1 MNLPEI
7 FKLIPASLKKIKLL
21 QTHLNSAQNDNDRKC
36 LQLCIQKTQNELQ
49 QPLLYVPAL
58 VNLQTETNHQDAF
71 RDTVISDFMTS
82 NLRVDLGGKEYGVN
96 IQIVR
101 EIILYLTNKKKKEYY
116 SDQTVHCTDGVA
128 WAIRDQHAR
137 PCVVKFFHSCS
148 KIDKYI
154 QGDTN
159 CGKSV
164 EIVVIAWL
172 EFFVTGRFPV
182 IFLQNYDG
190 KTSRNDIDANIGEQ
204 NTVIDAF
211 LKTLSGTY
219 PELQKGRIRKLYQ
232 LNTVQTSNAK
242 TCSNLG
248 TTQTKMQQAQ
258 VLISN
263 VEISHINKAIQL
275 TETLLSCY
283 SKDRHIKDKLPC
295 SLIMDES
302 DAVPEMGGG
311 NHMPKTL
318 TTLKPLLDQ
327 VASEWHLSA
336 TLAKSVIN
344 DKTSGCFQLVTVD
357 YPTNYYGHMGVGD
370 YNLKYQTLESTT
382 ETEYTKTE
390 IVCEMLRLDPEE
402 LVTKI
407 KKMKNGHRIRA
418 LDTYGYTPCLNR
430 HRLVLR
436 APRKKTR
443 TSKQI
448 TFCALVEEKY
458 KEKYPLGER
467 AWLANGE
474 NINLTCIDAI
484 QHSVKYGLSL
494 TLITLSGAR
503 NCKTMDHILKK
514 IRERMLQSLQNKNVQ
529 GIAFAITKGT
539 DTESQSND
547 PHMYF
552 VPPLPSSVID
562 NPALKT
568 LLEKMDSNCNRDD
581 QGNIISIS
589 VKTKFNYQNRLCI
602 PLFIKEA
609 GINVAIFTCGS
620 ALCARA
626 ANIRNKYPGE
636 DHTLDNDLYIT
647 HQLIESQIET
657 RKGNLERVGQKIR
670 LKQIMAS
677 LRYGRP
683 KLYGTPDMLKIIQK
697 YEKEKTASLHFLEK
711 RKSWSY
717 NDHELSSIMRNVSI
731 KKPNQKPFLANTRQ
745 QKFKDFAAK
754 QDQTVT
760 MHLTGKKRRSVETTP
775 SAVLVVNPVT
785 RRAAC
790 TSTSLKPTMSDIYLG
805 EIPIDRT
812 DWETQL
818 KNAEQE
824 IQKKSLE
831 VGFTTRTTLLRSK
844 GFKRTIDQVRKCFAS
859 TFTEISTF
867 TEMLSSKPTSIYD
880 MSNGGVSSHDWI
892 GYCLRKNGDNLVLYW
907 CCITRESLFQL
918 ELNRETP
925 TRKFSICRVVKS
937 LKTLHTN
944 HTIFTM
950 EQFSRTCGYKKG
962 NSNPI
967 LILALACWCEIRE
980 KRRTSGNKW
989 QLKPEYVA
997 IVNSHND
1004 SQTTAQPSTNPGMQ
1018 GYESDGFVV
1027 PDNDSEPPPKKK
1039 SRNIDSYFPK

>member
-1 MNLPEI
+1 LPEI
-7 FKLIPASLKKIKLL
+7 FKLIPASLEKIKML
-21 QTHLNSAQNDNDRKC
+21 QTYLNSAQNDNQTKY

-49 QPLLYVPAL
+49 QPVLYSPLL

-71 RDTVISDFMTS
+71 RDTVISCFMTS
-82 NLRVDLGGKEYGVN
+82 NLRVDIGGKEYRVN
-96 IQIVR
+96 HQIVR
-101 EIILYLTNKKKKEYY
+101 EIALYLTNKKKKEYY
-116 SDQTVHCTDGVA
+116 SDRTVHCTDSVA

-137 PCVVKFFHSCS
+137 PCVVKFFPSCS

-164 EIVVIAWL
+164 EIVVIAWF
-172 EFFVTGRFPV
+172 EYFITGRFPV

-190 KTSRNDIDANIGEQ
+190 KTSRNDIDANIREQ

-211 LKTLSGTY
+211 LQTLSGTY
-219 PELQKGRIRKLYQ
+219 PELQQCRIRKLYQ

-248 TTQTKMQQAQ
+248 ATTTKMQHAQ

-283 SKDRHIKDKLPC
+283 SKDRHLLDKLPC

-336 TLAKSVIN
+336 TIAKSVIN
-344 DKTSGCFQLVTVD
+344 YKTSGCFQLVTVD
-357 YPTNYYGHMGVGD
+357 YPTNYCGHMGVGD
-370 YNLKYQTLESTT
+370 YKLKYKDLESTT
-382 ETEYTKTE
+382 ETEYTKTD
-390 IVCEMLRLDPEE
+390 IVCEMLGLDPEE

-407 KKMKNGHRIRA
+407 KKGRTICA
-418 LDTYGYTPCLNR
+418 LEKYGYT
-430 HRLVLR
+430 HYFSGSRLVLR

-443 TSKQI
+443 TSEQT
-448 TFCALVEEKY
+448 TFCDAAEEKY
-458 KEKYPLGER
+458 KEKYSLGVR

-474 NINLTCIDAI
+474 NIRLTCTDAI
-484 QHSVKYGLSL
+484 QQSVQYGLSM

-503 NCKTMDHILKK
+503 NCKTMDHILKQ
-514 IRERMLQSLQNKNVQ
+514 IREKMLQSLQNKNVQ

-562 NPALKT
+562 NPDLKT
-568 LLEKMDSNCNRDD
+568 LLQKMNYNCKKDE

-609 GINVAIFTCGS
+609 GMKVAIFTCGS

-647 HQLIESQIET
+647 HQLIDSQIET
-657 RKGNLERVGQKIR
+657 RKGNLERIAQMIR
-670 LKQIMAS
+670 LKQIMNS
-677 LRYGRP
+677 LRYGTP
-683 KLYGTPDMLKIIQK
+683 QLSGTPDMLQIIQR
-697 YEKEKTASLHFLEK
+697 YEKEKTKSLHSLEK

-717 NDHELSSIMRNVSI
+717 NDHKLKNFMRNVSME
-731 KKPNQKPFLANTRQ
+731 KPNQKPFHANTRQ
-745 QKFKDFAAK
+745 VKFKDIAAK
-754 QDQTVT
+754 QEQTDTPLKLV
-760 MHLTGKKRRSVETTP
+760 GKKRRSVETTP
-775 SAVLVVNPVT
+775 SVESVLVVNPVT
-785 RRAAC
+785 SPQSI
-790 TSTSLKPTMSDIYLG
+790 TLKPKTHDLHIIK
-805 EIPIDRT
+805 IPIDIHT
-812 DWETQL
+812 EVNNQL
-818 KNAEQE
+818 ENAKEE
-824 IQKKSLE
+824 IQKMLLKISY
-831 VGFTTRTTLLRSK
+831 TTRKKLKQSELKRMLHLIRDYKKSTSTETNKTTYTGSFYKGGVHKSDSIGYHLQKHGDKHLLR
-844 GFKRTIDQVRKCFAS
+844 C
-859 TFTEISTF
+859 
-867 TEMLSSKPTSIYD
+867 
-880 MSNGGVSSHDWI
+880 
-892 GYCLRKNGDNLVLYW
+892 
-907 CCITRESLFQL
+907 CCIRRQSLFQL
-918 ELNRETP
+918 ELNREAQADH
-925 TRKFSICRVVKS
+925 KSCRIVKA
-937 LKTLHTN
+937 LQTLHTN
-944 HTIFTM
+944 YTTFTM
-950 EQFSRTCGYKKG
+950 AQLMEKSGYKGCNG
-962 NSNPI
+962 NPNI
-967 LILALACWCEIRE
+967 ELALSCWCETRE
-980 KRRTSGNKW
+980 KRGPSGKQW
-989 QLKPEYVA
+989 QLKPEYA
-997 IVNSHND
+997 EIVNSHND

-1018 GYESDGFVV
+1018 GYESDNGFVV
-1027 PDNDSEPPPKKK
+1027 SDDDSEPPPKKK
-1039 SRNIDSYFPK
+1039 SRNIGSYFRK

>member
-7 FKLIPASLKKIKLL
+7 FKLIPASLGKIKML
-21 QTHLNSAQNDNDRKC
+21 QTYLNSAQNDNQTKY

-49 QPLLYVPAL
+49 QPVLYSPLL

-71 RDTVISDFMTS
+71 RETNISCFMTS
-82 NLRVDLGGKEYGVN
+82 NLRVDIGGKEYRVN
-96 IQIVR
+96 HQIVR
-101 EIILYLTNKKKKEYY
+101 EIALYLTNKKKKEYY
-116 SDQTVHCTDGVA
+116 SDRTVHCTDGVA

-137 PCVVKFFHSCS
+137 PCVVKFFPSCS

-164 EIVVIAWL
+164 EIVVIAWF
-172 EFFVTGRFPV
+172 EYFITGRFPV

-190 KTSRNDIDANIGEQ
+190 KTSRNDIDANIREQ

-211 LKTLSGTY
+211 LQTLSGTY

-232 LNTVQTSNAK
+232 LNTVQTSDPK

-344 DKTSGCFQLVTVD
+344 NKTSGCFQLVTVD

-370 YNLKYQTLESTT
+370 YKLKYQILESTT
-382 ETEYTKTE
+382 ETEYTKTD
-390 IVCEMLRLDPEE
+390 IVCKMLKLDPKQMEE
-402 LVTKI
+402 MV
-407 KKMKNGHRIRA
+407 KNGRK
-418 LDTYGYTPCLNR
+418 LNKNELGGYTGFINKAG
-430 HRLVLR
+430 RLVLR
-436 APRKKTR
+436 APGKKTR
-443 TSKQI
+443 TPEQT
-448 TFCALVEEKY
+448 TFCALVEKKY

-467 AWLANGE
+467 AWIANGE
-474 NINLTCIDAI
+474 NIILTCIDAI
-484 QHSVKYGLSL
+484 QQSVQYGLSL

-503 NCKTMDHILKK
+503 NCKTMDHILKQ

-568 LLEKMDSNCNRDD
+568 LLEKMDFNCNRDD

-609 GINVAIFTCGS
+609 GIKVAIFTCGS

-657 RKGNLERVGQKIR
+657 RRGNLERVGQKIR
-670 LKQIMAS
+670 LKQIVAS

-683 KLYGTPDMLKIIQK
+683 KLYGTPDMLQIIQR
-697 YEKEKTASLHFLEK
+697 YEKEKTKSLHSLEK

-717 NDHELSSIMRNVSI
+717 NDPKLKNFMRNVSME
-731 KKPNQKPFLANTRQ
+731 KPNQKPFHANTRQ
-745 QKFKDFAAK
+745 VKFKDIAAK
-754 QDQTVT
+754 QEQTDT
-760 MHLTGKKRRSVETTP
+760 PLKLAGKKRRSVETTR
-775 SAVLVVNPVT
+775 SVESVLVVNPVT
-785 RRAAC
+785 LPGRAAC
-790 TSTSLKPTMSDIYLG
+790 KSTHLKPTMSDMYLG

-818 KNAEQE
+818 KNAEQV
-824 IQKKSLE
+824 IQKKLLE
-831 VGFTTRTTLLRSK
+831 VGFTTRKILLQSPQL
-844 GFKRTIDQVRKCFAS
+844 KRTVNKTLTYFAS
-859 TFTEISTF
+859 TFTER
-867 TEMLSSKPTSIYD
+867 LSSKKPTSIKNLY
-880 MSNGGVSSHDWI
+880 NGGIWHPDAI
-892 GYCLRKNGDNLVLYW
+892 GYCLRKIGGNLVLYW

-925 TRKFSICRVVKS
+925 TKKKFSICRVVKS
-937 LKTLHTN
+937 LKILHTN
-944 HTIFTM
+944 YTTFTM
-950 EQFSRTCGYKKG
+950 AQLMDKSGYKGCNG
-962 NSNPI
+962 NPNI
-967 LILALACWCEIRE
+967 ELALSCWCETRE
-980 KRRTSGNKW
+980 KRGQSGKQW

-1004 SQTTAQPSTNPGMQ
+1004 SQTTAQPSTNPFMR
-1018 GYESDGFVV
+1018 GYESDEFVV

-1039 SRNIDSYFPK
+1039 SRNIVSYLLK